1 MASMR
6 EIKSRITATKKTS
19 QITKAMHMVSASKLK
34 KAERAIKGFR
44 PLMYKLRDMIDN
56 LLSGEELSHP
66 MLVQKEIN
74 KTCYILVSS
83 DRGLAGPYNSAVF
96 KAFSKHVNENHQSNE
111 EFSVAT
117 IGFKAFSYVKR
128 MGYTQLNSEAINIR
142 DDIQF
147 IDFNDVTDS
156 FIQEYLTD
164 KVNKISVFHN
174 HFINTITQEVVK
186 TDILPI
192 TNGNVK
198 QEESKDNK
206 KGIKKEVKPDNEKG
220 MKLIYSYEPSPQ
232 LIIDHLLPMYVENTL
247 YGIILDA
254 KASEHAA
261 RMTAMKSATDNA
273 EDVIHTLQLHYNRAR
288 QAAITIELTDIIGG
302 ANAVN

>member
-34 KAERAIKGFR
+34 KAEKLIKEFR
-44 PLMYKLRDMIDN
+44 HLMVKLREIN
-56 LLSGEELSHP
+56 NNILSTDDQLTHP
-66 MLVQKEIN
+66 MLVQRELK

-83 DRGLAGPYNSAVF
+83 DRGLAGPYNSSVF
-96 KAFSKHVNENHQSNE
+96 KAFTTYVEEHHKSND
-111 EFSVAT
+111 EFTIAA
-117 IGFKAFSYVKR
+117 IGFKAYSFARR
-128 MGYTQLNSEAINIR
+128 MKFEMLNTEIINIR

-147 IDFNDVTDS
+147 IDFKAISQSFMNDYYEEK
-156 FIQEYLTD
+156 ID
-164 KVNKISVFHN
+164 KIIVFYN
-174 HFINTITQEVVK
+174 HFVNTITQEVEL
-186 TDILPI
+186 DQILPI
-192 TNGNVK
+192 TNGYK
-198 QEESKDNK
+198 KSSNK
-206 KGIKKEVKPDNEKG
+206 KEEPKEHE
-220 MKLIYSYEPSPQ
+220 MKLIYTYEPDPQ
-232 LIIDHLLPMYVENTL
+232 SIIDQLLPMYVENTL

-254 KASEHAA
+254 KASEHAS

-273 EDVIHTLQLHYNRAR
+273 EEVIDALQLHYNRAR

>member
-44 PLMYKLRDMIDN
+44 PLMHKLRDMIDN
-56 LLSGEELSHP
+56 LLGGEELSHP
-66 MLVQKEIN
+66 MLIKKDIK

-96 KAFSKHVNENHQSNE
+96 KAFSKHVDENHESNE

-128 MGYTQLNSEAINIR
+128 MGYTPLNTEAINIR

-147 IDFNDVTDS
+147 IDFKEVTEN
-156 FIQEYLTD
+156 FIHEYLSD
-164 KVNKISVFHN
+164 RVDKISVFHN
-174 HFINTITQEVVK
+174 HFVNTMTQVVER

-198 QEESKDNK
+198 QEKTEEQGLN
-206 KGIKKEVKPDNEKG
+206 
-220 MKLIYSYEPSPQ
+220 LIYNYEPSPQ

-273 EDVIHTLQLHYNRAR
+273 NDVIHTLQLHYNRAR
-288 QAAITIELTDIIGG
+288 QAAITVELTDIIGG
-302 ANAVN
+302 ANAVS

>member
-44 PLMYKLRDMIDN
+44 PLMYKLREMIDN
-56 LLSGEELSHP
+56 LLVSDDLTHP
-66 MLVQKEIN
+66 MLVTRDVK
-74 KTCYILVSS
+74 KTCYILISS

-96 KAFSKHVNENHQSNE
+96 KAFMAHIKETHESFE
-111 EFSVAT
+111 EFCVAT
-117 IGFKAFSYVKR
+117 VGHKAFGFARR
-128 MGYTQLNSEAINIR
+128 MGYETLNAEAINVR

-147 IDFNDVTDS
+147 IDFKAVTES
-156 FIQEYLTD
+156 FINEFLTD
-164 KVNKISVFHN
+164 KIDKIVVFYN
-174 HFINTITQEVVK
+174 HFINTMVQEVEQ
-186 TDILPI
+186 TQLLPI

-198 QEESKDNK
+198 QED
-206 KGIKKEVKPDNEKG
+206 PNENG
-220 MKLIYSYEPSPQ
+220 LKLIYNYEPSPQ

-254 KASEHAA
+254 KTSEHAS

-273 EDVIHTLQLHYNRAR
+273 EDVISTLQLHYNRAR